1 MNLKT
6 QSYLLAGIILSALVA
21 ITVVGLWTLK
31 ASSTADNESRVTEVF
46 QTTYNFITN
55 MEKMVASGEL
65 EENKA
70 KQIAIQVLRN
80 NIYKDNEYVYV
91 ADENLMFLAA
101 PLDPQLHGTSF
112 NDFKDSKGKSVGQIL
127 TNAVNRQPNQIADY
141 IWTQRLPDGSVEE
154 KHSIAEKTTRWGWIV
169 GTGIGENEVNAR
181 FWSSAKWQ
189 FGLCFVV
196 ASLIFGLLM
205 TAIKRMIAIIGG
217 EPQDVL
223 TAIQSVADGQISTSF
238 SESAPR
244 DSIYGAVQT
253 MSMSLGELVQHL
265 GLAMNALSTEL
276 HDVDT
281 RAKQMSELT
290 ETQRQSTVM
299 IATAMTEMAESANGV
314 ADSAQA
320 TAQNTLDADKQSVD
334 THNLINSTVNN
345 IQGLAD
351 QLHTASSAVSSLDGD
366 VNNITKILDVI
377 GDIAEQTNLLALN
390 AAIEAARAG
399 EQGRGFAV
407 VADEVRNLAGRTQ
420 NCTKEIQ
427 QMVTNLQIGSR
438 NAISTM
444 DICADTSAS
453 TVTESQHASAALAQI
468 VTALET
474 ISSMSH
480 EIASAAAEQ
489 KVVGEDIAMQVNM
502 IEQSS
507 CQLSTTVSDGAESS
521 QTLVRLTADLA
532 SWLNKFQV
540 K

>member
-31 ASSTADNESRVTEVF
+31 ASSTADNKSRVTEIF
-46 QTTYNFITN
+46 KTTYNFIN
-55 MEKMVASGEL
+55 DMEKMVASGDI
-65 EENKA
+65 EETQA
-70 KQIAIQVLRN
+70 KQITIQVLRN
-80 NIYKDNEYVYV
+80 NVYKDNEYVYV
-91 ADENLMFLAA
+91 ADENLIFLAA

-112 NDFKDSKGKSVGQIL
+112 NDFKDSKGQSVGQIL
-127 TNAVNRQPNQIADY
+127 MNAVNLQTSQIAGY
-141 IWTQRLPDGSVEE
+141 TWTQRLADGSIEE
-154 KHSIAEKTTRWGWIV
+154 KNSIAKRTARWGWVV

-189 FGLCFVV
+189 FTLCFIV
-196 ASLIFGLLM
+196 ASLILALLIM
-205 TAIKRMIAIIGG
+205 AMKRMIAIIGG

-223 TAIQSVADGQISTSF
+223 FAIQCVADGKITTSF
-238 SESAPR
+238 NDYAPK

-265 GLAMNALSTEL
+265 SKALNALSTEL
-276 HDVDT
+276 NDVDS
-281 RAKQMSELT
+281 RSKLISQLT
-290 ETQRQSTVM
+290 DTQQESTTM
-299 IATAMTEMAESANGV
+299 IATAMTEMASSANGV

-320 TAQNTLDADKQSVD
+320 TAQHTLDADKQSVD

-345 IQGLAD
+345 IQGLAA
-351 QLHTASSAVSSLDGD
+351 QLNTASSAVSALDCD

-420 NCTKEIQ
+420 DCTKQIQ
-427 QMVTNLQIGSR
+427 QMVTNLQTGSR

-444 DICADTSAS
+444 DICAETSAS
-453 TVTESQHASAALAQI
+453 TVTESEHASEALAQI
-468 VTALET
+468 VAALET

-480 EIASAAAEQ
+480 EIATAAAEQ
-489 KVVGEDIAMQVNM
+489 KIVGEDIAMQVNM
-502 IEQSS
+502 IEESS
-507 CQLSTTVSDGAESS
+507 CKLSSTVSSGEQSAE
-521 QTLVRLTADLA
+521 TLVKLTDDLA

>member
-1 MNLKT
+1 MKLKT
-6 QSYLLAGIILSALVA
+6 QSYLLAGLILSALVA

-31 ASSTADNESRVTEVF
+31 ASSSADNKSRVTEVF
-46 QTTYNFITN
+46 QTTYNFIN
-55 MEKMVASGEL
+55 EMEKLVAAGEL
-65 EENKA
+65 EEAKA

-91 ADENLMFLAA
+91 ADENLIFLAA

-112 NDFKDSKGKSVGQIL
+112 NDFKDSKGQSVGQIL
-127 TNAVNRQPNQIADY
+127 MNAVARQPNQIADY
-141 IWTQRLPDGSVEE
+141 VWTLRLPDGSVEE
-154 KHSIAEKTTRWGWIV
+154 KHSIAEKTVRWGWIV

-196 ASLIFGLLM
+196 ASLIFGLLL
-205 TAIKRMIAIIGG
+205 TSIKRMIAILGG
-217 EPQDVL
+217 EPSDVL
-223 TAIQSVADGQISTSF
+223 AAIQAVADGKISTSF
-238 SESAPR
+238 NESAPR

-265 GLAMNALSTEL
+265 GQAMNALSTEL
-276 HDVDT
+276 IEVDS
-281 RAKQMSELT
+281 RSKRMSELT
-290 ETQRQSTVM
+290 ETQQQSTAM
-299 IATAMTEMAESANGV
+299 IATAMTEMASSANGV

-334 THNLINSTVNN
+334 THNLINSTVGN

-351 QLHTASSAVSSLDGD
+351 QLHTASSAVSSLDDD

-377 GDIAEQTNLLALN
+377 GDIAGQTNLLALN

-420 NCTKEIQ
+420 DCTKEIQ
-427 QMVTNLQIGSR
+427 QMVTNLQTGSR

-444 DICADTSAS
+444 DICAETSAS
-453 TVTESQHASAALAQI
+453 TVTESQHASEALAQI

-480 EIASAAAEQ
+480 EIATAAAEQ

-502 IEQSS
+502 IEESS
-507 CQLSTTVSDGAESS
+507 CKLSSTVSSGAESS
-521 QTLVRLTADLA
+521 QTLVRLTEDLA

>member
-6 QSYLLAGIILSALVA
+6 QSYLLAGIILSALVT
-21 ITVVGLWTLK
+21 ITAVGLWTLK
-31 ASSTADNESRVTEVF
+31 ASSSADNKSRVTEIF
-46 QTTYNFITN
+46 QTTYNFIN
-55 MEKMVASGEL
+55 DMEKMVASGDI
-65 EENKA
+65 EEAQA

-91 ADENLMFLAA
+91 ADENLIFLAA

-112 NDFKDSKGKSVGQIL
+112 NDFRDSKGQSVGQIL
-127 TNAVNRQPNQIADY
+127 MNAVNRQTSKIAEY
-141 IWTQRLPDGSVEE
+141 TWTQRLADGSIEE
-154 KHSIAEKTTRWGWIV
+154 KNSIAKKTARWGWVV

-189 FGLCFVV
+189 FTLCFIV
-196 ASLIFGLLM
+196 ASLILALLII
-205 TAIKRMIAIIGG
+205 AIKRMIAIIGG

-223 TAIQSVADGQISTSF
+223 FAIQSVADGKITTLF
-238 SESAPR
+238 NDYAPK

-265 GLAMNALSTEL
+265 SKALNALSTEL
-276 HDVDT
+276 NDVDS
-281 RAKQMSELT
+281 RSKLISQLT
-290 ETQRQSTVM
+290 DTQQQSTAM
-299 IATAMTEMAESANGV
+299 IATAMTEMASSANGV

-345 IQGLAD
+345 IQGLAE
-351 QLHTASSAVSSLDGD
+351 QLNTASSAVSALDDD

-377 GDIAEQTNLLALN
+377 GDIAGQTNLLALN

-420 NCTKEIQ
+420 DCTKQIQ
-427 QMVTNLQIGSR
+427 QMVTNLQTGSR

-444 DICADTSAS
+444 DICAETSAS
-453 TVTESQHASAALAQI
+453 TVTESQLASEALAQI

-480 EIASAAAEQ
+480 EIATAAEEQ
-489 KVVGEDIAMQVNM
+489 KIVGEDIAMQVNT
-502 IEQSS
+502 IEESS
-507 CQLSTTVSDGAESS
+507 GKLSTTVASGEQSA
-521 QTLVRLTADLA
+521 QTLVKLTGELA

-540 K
+540 R

>member
-1 MNLKT
+1 MTLKT

-21 ITVVGLWTLK
+21 ITAVGLWTLK
-31 ASSTADNESRVTEVF
+31 VSSSADNESRVTEIF
-46 QTTYNFITN
+46 QTTYNFISN
-55 MEKMVASGEL
+55 MEDMVASGEL
-65 EENKA
+65 EEAKA
-70 KQIAIQVLRN
+70 KQIAIKVLRN

-112 NDFKDSKGKSVGQIL
+112 NDFKDSNGKSVGQIL
-127 TNAVNRQPNQIADY
+127 LNAVNRQPNQIAGY
-141 IWTQRLPDGSVEE
+141 VWTQRLPDGSVEE
-154 KHSIAEKTTRWGWIV
+154 KNSIAEKTARWGWIV

-181 FWSSAKWQ
+181 FWSSAQWQ
-189 FGLCFVV
+189 FGLCFIV
-196 ASLIFGLLM
+196 AGLIFGLLL
-205 TAIKRMIAIIGG
+205 TSIKRMIAIIGG

-223 TAIQSVADGQISTSF
+223 SAIQSVADGKISTSF
-238 SESAPR
+238 SEYAPK

-253 MSMSLGELVQHL
+253 MNISLGELVQHL
-265 GLAMNALSTEL
+265 GKAMNALSVEL
-276 HDVDT
+276 KDVDSRST
-281 RAKQMSELT
+281 QVSQLT

-314 ADSAQA
+314 ANSAQA

-334 THNLINSTVNN
+334 THNLINSTVSN

-351 QLHTASSAVSSLDGD
+351 QLHTASSAVSALDSD

-427 QMVTNLQIGSR
+427 QMVTNLQTGSR

-444 DICADTSAS
+444 DVCAETSAN
-453 TVTESQHASAALAQI
+453 TVTESQHASEALAQI

-480 EIASAAAEQ
+480 EIATAAAEQ

-502 IEQSS
+502 IEESS
-507 CQLSTTVSDGAESS
+507 CQLSTTVSNGAESS
-521 QTLVRLTADLA
+521 QTLVRLTDDLA

>member
-112 NDFKDSKGKSVGQIL
+112 NDFKDSKGQSVGQIL

-265 GLAMNALSTEL
+265 GQAMNALSTEL

-480 EIASAAAEQ
+480 EIATAAAEQ

-507 CQLSTTVSDGAESS
+507 CQLSTTVSDGAENS